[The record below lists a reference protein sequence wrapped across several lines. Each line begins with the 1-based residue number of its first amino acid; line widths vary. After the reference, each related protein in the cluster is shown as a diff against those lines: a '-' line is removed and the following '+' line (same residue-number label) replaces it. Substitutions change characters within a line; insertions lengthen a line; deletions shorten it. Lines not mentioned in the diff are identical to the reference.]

1 MGYVDR
7 MRAKYTAKWGVY
19 LAGMNFQTRSRLAQ
33 SLFENIYEEDRKI
46 IENTKPAGYGKSYPA
61 GNA

>member
-1 MGYVDR
+1 VGCVDR